1 MWVILLFLD
10 GKQLLC
16 GEVVPNVKLAVL
28 LCLGSIIQA
37 VFLAAKA
44 WRSNQQLNSYKKYK
58 NIYIYLMDFIKDEL

>member
-10 GKQLLC
+10 GKRFLC

-37 VFLAAKA
+37 VFLAAKSLQA
-44 WRSNQQLNSYKKYK
+44 WRSNQQLNSYKKY
-58 NIYIYLMDFIKDEL
+58 IYIHIYIFLN